1 MKFRDPFGSCVACG
15 SSRIKH
21 WATKRFEYST
31 KAQNTDYLIFK
42 CGDCGTGFLDP
53 PPAPES
59 LAEIYSK
66 SGHGLSEPI
75 ALADVLASEA
85 RFPNSTLDAAR
96 MAAGA
101 DGWMKSKNRRA
112 LDVGSGYGFMSQA
125 LARQGFEP
133 TAVNPGKYE
142 NAVFA
147 ELNGFDPVP
156 VMLDAYDDPKP
167 FGAVLL
173 SQVLEHIVDPASAL
187 TKVGGLVEPAG
198 VLVCAVPNFKSLN
211 VRLLRTKDNSCLW
224 VPEHVNYFTA
234 DGLRKLFAR
243 TGFRV
248 VATEFETRLRPDAL
262 AARLP
267 KLPAAP
273 LRAVV
278 VQGQKPVRLLLNSA
292 GLGKYITVYATIE

>member
-1 MKFRDPFGSCVACG
+1 MKFADLLGSCVACG
-15 SSRIKH
+15 SPRIGH
-21 WATKRFEYST
+21 WATKRFEFST
-31 KAQNTDYLIFK
+31 KVEDTRYEIFK
-42 CGDCGTGFLDP
+42 CAECGTGFLNP
-53 PPAPES
+53 PPAAES

-66 SGHGLSEPI
+66 SGHGLAKPI
-75 ALADVLASEA
+75 ALADVLANEA
-85 RFPNSTLDAAR
+85 KFPNSTLDATR

-101 DGWMKSKNRRA
+101 DRWMKSKNRRA

-125 LARQGFEP
+125 LARRGFEP
-133 TAVNPGKYE
+133 TAVNPGQYE

-147 ELNGFDPVP
+147 ELNGFDPIP
-156 VMLDAYDDPKP
+156 IMLDEYEDAKP

-173 SQVLEHIVDPASAL
+173 SQVLEHIVDPKNAL
-187 TKVGGLVEPAG
+187 TKVRSLVESDG
-198 VLVCAVPNFKSLN
+198 VLVCAVPNFKSIN

-248 VATEFETRLRPDAL
+248 VATEFESRMRPDAL

-273 LRAVV
+273 LREVV
-278 VQGQKPVRLLLNSA
+278 VQGQKPVRLLFNLA
-292 GLGKYITVYATIE
+292 GLGKYITVYATTE